1 MAGASFKEGGK
12 KSTYKKNT
20 GAAGSKRKFDKHT
33 EISGT
38 PANKKRALKHERQS
52 HRKHAA
58 AVRSAKEIWNEL
70 RVKTN
75 DKDTNTKL
83 CNELF
88 GLLEGK
94 CMETCMQH
102 DASRCVQG
110 VIQYGTEQQRRA
122 VVTELCESKQD
133 DSNNGQQNLGELCKI
148 QYAHFVVLKIIK
160 YCFRDAECV
169 KMVVRVSELNTT
181 SAPRGRRHLHPH
193 PGSEETDDQ
202 AGSPFSWLQG
212 R

>member
-1 MAGASFKEGGK
+1 
-12 KSTYKKNT
+12 
-20 GAAGSKRKFDKHT
+20 
-33 EISGT
+33 
-38 PANKKRALKHERQS
+38 
-52 HRKHAA
+52 
-58 AVRSAKEIWNEL
+58 
-70 RVKTN
+70 
-75 DKDTNTKL
+75 
-83 CNELF
+83 
-88 GLLEGK
+88 
-94 CMETCMQH
+94 MQH

>member
-1 MAGASFKEGGK
+1 MAAASSKEGGK
-12 KSTYKKNT
+12 KSSYKKNA
-20 GAAGSKRKFDKHT
+20 GAGGGSKRKFDKHSDT
-33 EISGT
+33 SET

-52 HRKHAA
+52 HRKHAT

-94 CMETCMQH
+94 CMATCMQH

-122 VVTELCESKQD
+122 VVTELCETKQD
-133 DSNNGQQNLGELCKI
+133 DGNNGQQNLGELCKI
-148 QYAHFVVLKIIK
+148 QYAHFAVLKIIK
-160 YCFRDAECV
+160 YCARDAECV
-169 KMVVRVSELNTT
+169 KMVVRVSGHEYDRL
-181 SAPRGRRHLHPH
+181 APCVW
-193 PGSEETDDQ
+193 ET
-202 AGSPFSWLQG
+202 ALTPSFRP
-212 R
+212 